1 MNVTEP
7 PLSVAERKN
16 KGNKEEGVGEWDGVE
31 EYHRSWWVYLPHRLV
46 GGEHHRLV
54 LEEGGH
60 LVLELVGEVRC
71 VVREEGGVR
80 LGDWMKRGKDRI
92 AIVSSWLDRGV
103 GNRR

>member
-1 MNVTEP
+1 MLE
-7 PLSVAERKN
+7 
-16 KGNKEEGVGEWDGVE
+16 VE
-31 EYHRSWWVYLPHRLV
+31 
-46 GGEHHRLV
+46 
-54 LEEGGH
+54 GH

-80 LGDWMKRGKDRI
+80 LGDWTRKGKDRI